1 VREATV
7 GRYLV
12 AMIFSSRMPSAG
24 LALLLVALVPGTS
37 QAQAAPRARAIAASS
52 LPRLASD
59 LRDQGAPVDDVAHA
73 LGALQQA
80 GIPADNAVDVLEAEY
95 QARLTDKHPAMSF
108 EDRVRASLAKGLR
121 GKALA
126 AAVAVAKPDP
136 AKQSREIR

>member
-1 VREATV
+1 
-7 GRYLV
+7 
-12 AMIFSSRMPSAG
+12 

-59 LRDQGAPVDDVAHA
+59 LRDQGASVDDVAHA
-73 LGALQQA
+73 LGALQRA

-126 AAVAVAKPDP
+126 AAVAVAKPDS